1 MCLSTPGHTLNT
13 VVQVQKDP
21 PVKLLLGTDAQAALG
36 FALIQ
41 SDSDGATT
49 DLLCPGQW
57 RKEPKLDQTPVD
69 AAVQDP
75 SLAEVEPVVE
85 APQAEQETD
94 PEVSPAVVAP
104 RQTASGEAPDSRT
117 IPKTHS
123 VRLLQATKVPPR
135 YKKVVRAK
143 VNGVNGIPVS
153 LFEPERAQVEDIG
166 VVMEEAIVGCLHG
179 SVISLVVENHGCKSI
194 HLKKN
199 TVIGSLEPL
208 VSVLTSVEEL
218 SSEEGDGEE
227 DTPRVDV
234 SETKNRDRKQ
244 KLLDALKLAEA
255 PLDAAQQLRLE
266 NLLERNADVFALDS
280 SELGTTDL
288 VTHSIETGD
297 HVPTRQPLRR
307 MPFSLRGKANEM
319 VQEMLDQHI
328 IEPSKS
334 PWASPVVLVR
344 KKDGSLRFCIDYRR
358 LYSVTKQDVFPLP
371 RIDDTLDL
379 LAENRYFTTLD
390 LASGYWQVHM
400 HPESREKNAFQ
411 PLQDCM
417 TFGLCSCHISEAH
430 GGGVDGFDS

>member
-1 MCLSTPGHTLNT
+1 M
-13 VVQVQKDP
+13 
-21 PVKLLLGTDAQAALG
+21 
-36 FALIQ
+36 
-41 SDSDGATT
+41 
-49 DLLCPGQW
+49 
-57 RKEPKLDQTPVD
+57 
-69 AAVQDP
+69 
-75 SLAEVEPVVE
+75 
-85 APQAEQETD
+85 
-94 PEVSPAVVAP
+94 
-104 RQTASGEAPDSRT
+104 AS
-117 IPKTHS
+117 
-123 VRLLQATKVPPR
+123 
-135 YKKVVRAK
+135 
-143 VNGVNGIPVS
+143 VS

-166 VVMEEAIVGCLHG
+166 VAMEEAIVGCLRG
-179 SVISLVVENHGCKSI
+179 SVISLVVENHGCKPI

-208 VSVLTSVEEL
+208 DSVLTSVEEL

-227 DTPRVDV
+227 DTPRVHRVDV

-255 PLDAAQQLRLE
+255 PLDPAQQLRLE
-266 NLLERNADVFALDS
+266 NLLEHNADVFALDS

-297 HVPTRQPLRR
+297 HARCR

-344 KKDGSLRFCIDYRR
+344 KKDGSLRFCIDYHR
-358 LYSVTKQDVFPLP
+358 LNSVTKQDVFPLP

-379 LAENRYFTTLD
+379 LAENHYFTTLD

-400 HPESREKNAFQ
+400 HPESREKKRVFNHFR
-411 PLQDCM
+411 
-417 TFGLCSCHISEAH
+417 T
-430 GGGVDGFDS
+430 V